1 MINALVDRSDYPSL
15 TEYVYLNQASL
26 GLIGQP
32 AVQSMHDFLDNTA
45 RHGNLR
51 MTDEEEV
58 GFFESL
64 RAARCETPELPH
76 RSTCHYS
83 KRQ

>member
-1 MINALVDRSDYPSL
+1 MTP
-15 TEYVYLNQASL
+15 
-26 GLIGQP
+26 
-32 AVQSMHDFLDNTA
+32 DNTG

-64 RAARCETPELPH
+64 RQRGASLLNCPADQLAITASASELLGQLPFLIRPTSGSSIVAVATDFPAPH
-76 RSTCHYS
+76 ATVDPVCG
-83 KRQ
+83 